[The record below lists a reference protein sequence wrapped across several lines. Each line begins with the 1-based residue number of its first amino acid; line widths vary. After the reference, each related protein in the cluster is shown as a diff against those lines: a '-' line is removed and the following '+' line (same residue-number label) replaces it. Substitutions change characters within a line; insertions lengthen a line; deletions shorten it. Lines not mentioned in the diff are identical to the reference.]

1 MVQLSSGLR
10 ALALLTTLN
19 FSSALP
25 HHSQPQRLTR
35 DGVQLPRLDKRATAQ
50 DYVAYAMAGIDQMQ
64 TWYDAATG
72 LWSSAWWNSANAIT
86 MLADF
91 QDHFPSYVDS
101 ITAQVFPTTLAKAP
115 SYNGYTGFLD
125 GFYDDELWWVLAWIK
140 VFDVT
145 GDTQYLDTASSIF
158 EDAKNAW
165 GTSPCGGLWW

>member
-1 MVQLSSGLR
+1 MILLWLPARLR
-10 ALALLTTLN
+10 LVALLLTTSA

-25 HHSQPQRLTR
+25 HHSQLLTK
-35 DGVQLPRLDKRATAQ
+35 DELQLPHLDKRATAQ
-50 DYVAYAMAGIDQMQ
+50 DYVAYAVAGIDQMQ

-72 LWSSAWWNSANAIT
+72 LWASAWWNSANAIT
-86 MLADF
+86 TLADF
-91 QDHFPSYVDS
+91 QEYFPTMVDS

-115 SYNGYTGFLD
+115 SYNGYTGFLN

-145 GDTQYLDTASSIF
+145 GDTQYLDTASTIF

-165 GTSPCGGLWW
+165 GSSPCGGLW